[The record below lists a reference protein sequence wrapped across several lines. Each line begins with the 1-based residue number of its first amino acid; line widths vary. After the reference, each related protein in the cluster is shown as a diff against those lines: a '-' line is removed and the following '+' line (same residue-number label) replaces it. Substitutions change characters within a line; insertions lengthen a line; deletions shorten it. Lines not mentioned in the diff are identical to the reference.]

1 MARNL
6 EPKCKQ
12 CRRVGEKLF
21 LKGDKCFTVKCP
33 IVRRNYAPGQ
43 HGQSGTGRL
52 SGFGQ
57 QLREKQKAKKMYGLL
72 ERQFRNY
79 YDKALRQ
86 TGNTGEGIFRLLEL
100 RLDNAAYRLGFG
112 TSRDQ
117 ARQLVNHGHITVNG
131 RRVDIPS
138 SHVRIG
144 DVVAVHEAS
153 KKLPYFQELAKTIEK
168 STIPSWVTRDTTALS
183 GKIEAIPSLEHFPTG
198 IQMPLIIEYYSR

>member
-79 YDKALRQ
+79 YEKALRQ
-86 TGNTGEGIFRLLEL
+86 TGNTGESIFRLLEL
-100 RLDNAAYRLGFG
+100 RLDNAVYRLGFA

-117 ARQLVNHGHITVNG
+117 ARQLVNHGHIQVNG

-144 DVVAVHEAS
+144 DVISVQEAS
-153 KKLPYFQELAKTIEK
+153 KKLPYFQELEKAIEK
-168 STIPSWVTRDTTALS
+168 STIPTWVSRDAKAMS
-183 GKIEAIPSLEHFPTG
+183 GKIESIPTLEHFPTG